1 MTSTYPEKPKKHISW
16 NIILDIFIYI
26 PLDVECK
33 ETAAAIVFSVFYE
46 NSDMSA
52 ENEII
57 IPEKYQ
63 AYIYI
68 TRM

>member
-1 MTSTYPEKPKKHISW
+1 MFTHIKM
-16 NIILDIFIYI
+16 
-26 PLDVECK
+26 DVEYND
-33 ETAAAIVFSVFYE
+33 TTPAISVSLCYKD
-46 NSDMSA
+46 SDMSA

>member
-1 MTSTYPEKPKKHISW
+1 MSW
-16 NIILDIFIYI
+16 TIILDMFIYI
-26 PLDVECK
+26 KMVVEYND
-33 ETAAAIVFSVFYE
+33 TTPAISVSLCYKD
-46 NSDMSA
+46 SDMSA